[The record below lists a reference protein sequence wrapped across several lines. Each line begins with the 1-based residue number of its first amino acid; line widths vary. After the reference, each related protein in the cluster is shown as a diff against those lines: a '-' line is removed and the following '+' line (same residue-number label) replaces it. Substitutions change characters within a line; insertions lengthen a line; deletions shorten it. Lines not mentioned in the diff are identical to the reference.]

1 MSLTKALVVFVIL
14 MVCAVTAFAGGYQ
27 INEHGARAMGMGG
40 AFVAQ
45 AADASAIYFNPAGLG
60 FQKGF
65 RFMGGTTVILPST
78 KFTGGAGTSMESLTF
93 FPSNLY
99 LTYGMEN
106 GLTFGVGVFN
116 PYGLG
121 TEWPASWDGRQQAV
135 KTDLQTFYINPTI
148 AYKFSD
154 QLSIGVGVSYI
165 LGKVTLKQRVPTLSA
180 LAPAPTPAANDGAI
194 TLDGDGTGIGFNA
207 GILYKPTKDLS
218 IGVSYRTLTK
228 IDFEG
233 DAKFTDMGAL
243 AGPPLGPLNFFPG
256 GTGKTTLPFPSS
268 LFAGIAYNITED
280 FTLEADFQYV
290 GWKEYNELNLDI
302 PKGPGGFP
310 TPTSPPLQGPQVL
323 KKEWDNSILLRLGG
337 EYRMERLAL
346 RAGVVYDQT
355 PQPDKSVE
363 PMLPDANRIELVAGF
378 GYKLTDNFSIDAAF
392 QFISFSDRSGSVTS
406 KTALYP
412 LVPAKTVSGN
422 YQSSAMLIGV
432 DLSYAF

>member
-14 MVCAVTAFAGGYQ
+14 MVCAATAFAGGYQ
-27 INEHGARAMGMGG
+27 INEHGARAQGMGG

-45 AADASAIYFNPAGLG
+45 AADASAIFFNPAGLG

-78 KFTGGAGTSMESLTF
+78 KFTGGAGTSMESQTF

-121 TEWPASWDGRQQAV
+121 TEWPTSWDGRQQAV

-154 QLSIGVGVSYI
+154 QLSIGVGVSYV

-180 LAPAPTPAANDGAI
+180 LAPAPTPAANDGTI

-218 IGVSYRTLTK
+218 IGVSYRSLTK

-233 DAKFTDMGAL
+233 DAKVTDMAAL
-243 AGPPLGPLNFFPG
+243 ATFFPG

-268 LFAGIAYNITED
+268 LFGGIAYNVTED
-280 FTLEADFQYV
+280 FTLEADVQYV
-290 GWKEYNELNLDI
+290 GWSEYNELILDI
-302 PKGPGGFP
+302 PKGPAFP
-310 TPTSPPLQGPQVL
+310 LTGQPLQGPQTL
-323 KKEWDNSILLRLGG
+323 KKEWENSILLRLGG
-337 EYRMERLAL
+337 EYRMDKLAL

-392 QFISFSDRSGSVTS
+392 QFISFSDRSGGVTS